1 MKDKK
6 NIHTKSNFRKG
17 RNRMMVVKKQVLTL
31 QAYTPGRTVD
41 EVKKMY
47 GLDQIVKLASN
58 ENPFGSSS
66 KIRDAI
72 YNQLEDYAIYP
83 DGAARKLKERVA
95 EHLQVPE
102 EQLIF
107 SAGLDELIQMLSRS
121 ILDADSN
128 TVMADETFSQ
138 YKHHAVIEGA
148 EIREVP
154 LKNGVHDLDA
164 MLDQIDSNTKIVW
177 ICNPNNPTGT
187 YVNKLTL
194 EAFLDQVPNHVL
206 VVLDEAYYEYVTA
219 EDYPQTIP
227 YVDKYDNVIVL
238 RTFSKAYGLASF
250 RIGYGVGKSELISHL
265 DIGRLPFNTSSL
277 AHIAAITALDD
288 QEFVENSVKKNAEG
302 RELFYQFFNEN
313 NISYFPSEGNFVY
326 FQLPHH
332 TSQEAFEHLMKQ
344 GYIIRAF
351 PKALRVTVGSQ
362 EQNEG
367 VIRLLKE
374 ML

>member
-1 MKDKK
+1 
-6 NIHTKSNFRKG
+6 
-17 RNRMMVVKKQVLTL
+17 MVVKKQVLTL

-83 DGAARKLKERVA
+83 DGAARKLTERVSQ
-95 EHLQVPE
+95 HLQVPE

-121 ILDADSN
+121 ILDSNSN

-164 MLDQIDSNTKIVW
+164 MLEQIDSNTKIVW

-187 YVNKLTL
+187 YVNKTAL
-194 EAFLDQVPNHVL
+194 EAFLDKLPKHVL
-206 VVLDEAYYEYVTA
+206 AVLDEAYYEYAMA

-227 YVDKYDNVIVL
+227 YVDKYGNVIVL

-250 RIGYGVGKSELISHL
+250 RIGYGIGKPELISNL

-288 QEFVENSVKKNAEG
+288 QEFVNNSVKRNAEG
-302 RELFYQFFNEN
+302 RELFYQFFNDN

-326 FQLPHH
+326 FQLPNH

-367 VIRLLKE
+367 VISLLKE